1 MWVIESEQT
10 HVAIEFLYDIFRKF
24 AVNRQLPNFFFEN
37 LDMNRTLIFLI
48 CASLI
53 GVSAASYSQDL
64 TAWTKQNLTSLVET
78 YVHLHKNP
86 ELSFEEKETAAY
98 VASQL
103 KAYGYKVTEGIGGHG
118 VVAVLENGNGPAVLV
133 RADLDALPIVE
144 QTDLPYASKRKVKDA
159 EGIEVGAM
167 HACGHDIHMTC
178 WLGTAKFLAEN
189 KSLWQGQ
196 AIFLGQ
202 PAEERGSGA
211 RAMLDDKLFERFG
224 KPDFAIALHCSATMP
239 TGVVSIRGGY
249 VMANVDSVD
258 IKIKGKGGHGAYP
271 HTTIDPIV
279 IAAKL
284 VLDLQTIVSREVKPI
299 ESAVVTVGSI
309 HAGTKHNIVPDEC
322 TLQITVR
329 CYSDDVRQQLLEA
342 IRRKA
347 KAAAESAGSPLPE
360 IKVSE
365 GTPSL
370 KNDEALASR
379 LRNVFESKLGKDR
392 VQTTEAEMG
401 GEDFSHFGRE
411 GIPSVMFR
419 LGTIEPR
426 QYELWSA
433 QKVTPPSLHSS
444 KYAPEPMGAIET
456 GVNAMTWGLLDLF
469 SKNGK

>member
-1 MWVIESEQT
+1 MKLTVIFPIS
-10 HVAIEFLYDIFRKF
+10 LG
-24 AVNRQLPNFFFEN
+24 
-37 LDMNRTLIFLI
+37 LI
-48 CASLI
+48 CISAV
-53 GVSAASYSQDL
+53 GQTQDVS
-64 TAWTKQNLTSLVET
+64 TWTKKNLTSLVET

-86 ELSFEEKETAAY
+86 ELSFEEQETAAY
-98 VASQL
+98 VAAQL
-103 KAYGYKVTEGIGGHG
+103 KSFGYKVTERVGGHG
-118 VVAVLENGNGPAVLV
+118 VVAVLENGEGPSVLV

-144 QTDLPYASKRKVKDA
+144 QTDLPYASKKKVKDA
-159 EGIEVGAM
+159 EGNEVGTM

-178 WLGTAKFLAEN
+178 WLGAAKYLAEN
-189 KSLWQGQ
+189 KNLWQGK

-224 KPDFAIALHCSATMP
+224 KPDFAVALHCSATMP
-239 TGVVSIRGGY
+239 TGVVSVRGGY

-258 IKIKGKGGHGAYP
+258 IKIKGRGGHGAYP

-284 VLDLQTIVSREVKPI
+284 VMDLQTIVSREVKPI

-329 CYSDDVRQQLLEA
+329 CYSDEVRKQLLAA
-342 IRRKA
+342 IERKA
-347 KAAAESAGSPLPE
+347 KAAADSAGAPEPE
-360 IKVSE
+360 IKISE

-370 KNDEALASR
+370 KNDEGLATR
-379 LRNVFESKLGKDR
+379 LRGVFESKFGKDN
-392 VQTTEAEMG
+392 VETTEAEMG

-411 GIPSVMFR
+411 GVPSVMFR

-426 QYELWSA
+426 QYHFWTA
-433 QKVTPPSLHSS
+433 QKASPPSLHSS
-444 KYAPEPMGAIET
+444 KYAPEPQGSIQMG
-456 GVNAMTWGLLDLF
+456 VDAMSWGLLDLL
-469 SKNGK
+469 SNDGK

>member
-1 MWVIESEQT
+1 MKWTMILLLS
-10 HVAIEFLYDIFRKF
+10 A
-24 AVNRQLPNFFFEN
+24 A
-37 LDMNRTLIFLI
+37 
-48 CASLI
+48 LI
-53 GVSAASYSQDL
+53 GVSVVGRSQDVS
-64 TAWTKQNLTSLVET
+64 AWTKQNLTALVET

-86 ELSFEEKETAAY
+86 ELSFGEKETAAY
-98 VASQL
+98 VAAQL
-103 KAYGYKVTEGIGGHG
+103 KAFGYKVTEGIGGHG
-118 VVAVLENGNGPAVLV
+118 VVAVLENGQGPSVLV

-144 QTDLPYASKRKVKDA
+144 QTDLPYASKKKVKDA
-159 EGIEVGAM
+159 EGIEVGTM

-178 WLGTAKFLAEN
+178 WLGTAKFMAEN
-189 KSLWQGQ
+189 KNPWKGK

-211 RAMLDDKLFERFG
+211 RAMLDDKLFGRFG
-224 KPDFAIALHCSATMP
+224 KPDFAVALHCSATMP
-239 TGVVSIRGGY
+239 TGIVSIRGGY

-258 IKIKGKGGHGAYP
+258 IKIKGRGGHGAYP

-329 CYSDDVRQQLLEA
+329 CYSDDVRKQLLAA
-342 IRRKA
+342 IERKA
-347 KAAAESAGSPLPE
+347 KAAADSAGAPMPE
-360 IKVSE
+360 IKISE

-370 KNDEALASR
+370 KNDEALAAR
-379 LRNVFESKLGKDR
+379 LRTVFESKLGKDR

-426 QYELWSA
+426 KYEFWSA
-433 QKVTPPSLHSS
+433 EKITPPSLHSS
-444 KYAPEPMGAIET
+444 KYAPEPMGSIET
-456 GVNAMTWGLLDLF
+456 GVNAMSWGLLDLF
-469 SKNGK
+469 SNNGK